1 MNETDRNILSQPIQI
16 SLPFEKPLTAEQPKE
31 TPISSSRNSIAPQD
45 QPFHSWYRFV
55 LSYPPHLVRDYIKN
69 FGLSEDARI
78 LDPFCGTGTTIVEA
92 KLRGIPS
99 VGTEAN
105 PFPHFASSVKTSW
118 SIEPERLL
126 VEAEKIADAAHSE
139 FLLQKID
146 DRILLHGKNTL
157 LKTF

>member
-45 QPFHSWYRFV
+45 QPFHSWYRF
-55 LSYPPHLVRDYIKN
+55 RDYIKN
-69 FGLSEDARI
+69 FGLSEEARI

-92 KLRGIPS
+92 KLRGVPS

-105 PFPHFASSVKTSW
+105 PPKQ
-118 SIEPERLL
+118 I
-126 VEAEKIADAAHSE
+126 HS
-139 FLLQKID
+139 
-146 DRILLHGKNTL
+146 HTL
-157 LKTF
+157 LPR